1 MNSKVDLIIKNEG
14 SIETNL
20 KEKSKFDGV
29 DKADELYI
37 FEKAEE
43 KFKMIEDKIL

>member
-1 MNSKVDLIIKNEG
+1 MNQKVESIIKNEG

-37 FEKAEE
+37 FQKAEE
-43 KFKMIEDKIL
+43 KF